1 MNDHDTAREHHRH
14 PVPPSWRGL
23 SGGLSF
29 VADTDLS
36 PDNHNRLFA
45 GDEDTPRSSQPRISH
60 WSIAWSDL
68 MMTMFVLFLSLFV
81 YQAAHR
87 EFLVSDEIEVI
98 GGETA
103 DALEITADTGATLPF
118 VPIKPAAPLITAGT
132 VRKVEPIRLTE
143 LDSDLAFFDDQ
154 ARGGRK
160 RIETHLAAPGP
171 EERSRAIV
179 NDTIEPAPVPSP
191 VLADTPPH
199 QPVSPDD
206 RLPGAT
212 VPQPEKHDFIQDFT
226 VDKALLE
233 QLDLDQFASINLV
246 PDHAMRII
254 LTGDLL
260 FATGRA
266 ELSTKAIDS
275 LHKIATVIKDS
286 PYMINVVGH
295 TDNRPM
301 HSPRY
306 ETNWE
311 LSVARASRVAR
322 FLIED
327 MDMNPQQFV
336 VSGYGAERPLHP
348 NADSSQRAANR
359 RVEII
364 ISKKLPTP
372 LAASVANHLHITQE
386 SDEI

>member
-1 MNDHDTAREHHRH
+1 
-14 PVPPSWRGL
+14 
-23 SGGLSF
+23 
-29 VADTDLS
+29 
-36 PDNHNRLFA
+36 
-45 GDEDTPRSSQPRISH
+45 
-60 WSIAWSDL
+60 

-154 ARGGRK
+154 SRGGRK

-171 EERSRAIV
+171 EKEKRSRAI
-179 NDTIEPAPVPSP
+179 DKDPIEPAPEPSP
-191 VLADTPPH
+191 VLADTPPQ
-199 QPVSPDD
+199 QPASPDD
-206 RLPGAT
+206 RPSGAPA
-212 VPQPEKHDFIQDFT
+212 PQPEEHDFIQDFT

-275 LHKIATVIKDS
+275 LQKIATVIKDS

-311 LSVARASRVAR
+311 LSVARASRVTR

-336 VSGYGAERPLHP
+336 VSGYGAQRPLHP
-348 NADSSQRAANR
+348 NTDSSQRAANR

-364 ISKKLPTP
+364 ISKRLPTP
-372 LAASVANHLHITQE
+372 LAVSVANHLHITQE